1 MIKFMILH
9 VFITFYSFYLENL
22 KGENRRILSK
32 NCSRFQR
39 DFAFMFKSRYAF
51 INVDLKKNVNPE
63 GECATDQAPSVEG
76 FRNLSI
82 SSVLIVFTE
91 LGLTQ
96 MLCHFIKQ

>member
-51 INVDLKKNVNPE
+51 INVD
-63 GECATDQAPSVEG
+63 
-76 FRNLSI
+76 
-82 SSVLIVFTE
+82 
-91 LGLTQ
+91 
-96 MLCHFIKQ
+96 